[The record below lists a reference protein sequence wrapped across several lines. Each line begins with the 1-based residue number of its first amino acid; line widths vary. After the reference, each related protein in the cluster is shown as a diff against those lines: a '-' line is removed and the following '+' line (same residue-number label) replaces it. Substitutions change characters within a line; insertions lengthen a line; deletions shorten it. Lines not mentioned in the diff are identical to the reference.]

1 MIKIFKSLFSFR
13 SRQDS
18 RLRLSGLLEAE
29 ATEQVE
35 TLEVAEVDF
44 QGRLAKAGFCTEEE
58 KRFAVIVMSLI
69 TASIVIFA
77 FFVATLKIGIGAGI
91 GAAFVGIYLSALVCL
106 YGLKALAANLERE
119 IMFRLPIFLESVI
132 LLVESGLGVLPA
144 LQKVVSSGIEENK
157 KDPVIRIMK
166 AVYDLSSG
174 GIPFGQSLEIISEK
188 IDNKPLR
195 HVLLHL
201 DISSSEGGALI
212 PSLRG
217 LSEYAHR
224 EWKLS
229 VEARVK
235 RLENLVVFPVFA
247 SVIGLMVLTV
257 AVPIV
262 PVVDFFGTLDNRK
275 QNISAPSSP
284 DFQRPR

>member
-1 MIKIFKSLFSFR
+1 MIEKIISLAG
-13 SRQDS
+13 RQDS
-18 RLRLSGLLEAE
+18 KQRLIGLSQA
-29 ATEQVE
+29 EQVE
-35 TLEVAEVDF
+35 EEVTVSSSEIDF
-44 QGRLAKAGFCTEEE
+44 QSRLSKAGFYTVEQ
-58 KRFAVIVMSLI
+58 KRFAVFVMTIIVLI
-69 TASIVIFA
+69 ICIFCSIIAA
-77 FFVATLKIGIGAGI
+77 FKIGF
-91 GAAFVGIYLSALVCL
+91 GAAFGAILVGLYLGALVCL
-106 YGLKALAANLERE
+106 FGLRILAANLQRE
-119 IMFRLPIFLESVI
+119 VMFRLPIFLESVI

-144 LQKVVSSGIEENK
+144 LQKVVTSDVEKSS
-157 KDPVIRIMK
+157 KDPVLRIMK
-166 AVYDLSSG
+166 SVYDLSSSG
-174 GIPFGQSLEIISEK
+174 LPFAQSLEIISEK
-188 IDNKPLR
+188 IDNKPLC

-224 EWKLS
+224 EWKLT

-247 SVIGLMVLTV
+247 SVIGLMILTV

-275 QNISAPSSP
+275 QNVASPSSP
-284 DFQRPR
+284 NLGSLR